1 MSLENFIQG
10 KIRFRIMENKIQTIR
25 EDIVKKYASIL
36 ADKYANKDMV
46 TLTDQ
51 ELNQQLANDIVAL
64 SKEFTTDKEQHKLIR
79 GCFIDAVGILITMK
93 KNKLR
98 L

>member
-64 SKEFTTDKEQHKLIR
+64 SKEFTTI
-79 GCFIDAVGILITMK
+79 
-93 KNKLR
+93 KNNIN
-98 L
+98 